1 MTHKE
6 HKEFTASVFR
16 QLCDDAR
23 KSLPDIDANAAWETK
38 AEIVLDHLKKKVIDF
53 CGVEVGFGFED
64 VSGFPRYVQ
73 LLSEVVDIV
82 DFDMVH
88 QHGPFRF
95 FRKGPIAMQYVVDA
109 IGERP

>member
-6 HKEFTASVFR
+6 HKEFTSSIFR

-23 KSLPDIDANAAWETK
+23 NSLPEIDANAAWETK
-38 AEIVLDHLKKKVIDF
+38 AEIAFDHLKNKVIDF
-53 CGVEVGFGFED
+53 CGIEEGFGFED

-73 LLSEVVDIV
+73 LLSEIVDIV
-82 DFDMVH
+82 DFDIVH

-95 FRKGPIAMQYVVDA
+95 FRKGPIAMQYVIDSV
-109 IGERP
+109 GERA